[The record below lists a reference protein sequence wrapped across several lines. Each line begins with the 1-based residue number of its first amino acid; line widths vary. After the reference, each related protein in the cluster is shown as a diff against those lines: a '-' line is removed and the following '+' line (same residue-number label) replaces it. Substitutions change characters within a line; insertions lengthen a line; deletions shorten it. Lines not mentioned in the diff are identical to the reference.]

1 MIFIVC
7 ALHLLA
13 AQLVPAQRSK
23 GNVIRFRRPGY
34 KNKSSSNQEEHRPT
48 RFAQDEGKQ
57 DGSVQD
63 NKASQQSPIPTIA
76 RQSSVKPGT
85 LAVLM
90 GVTGAGKTTLPDV
103 LVNRASFGI
112 ARGAVCIDGQE
123 RDASFQ
129 RKIGYAQQDDIHLS
143 TATVREALEFSAL
156 LRQPEVSAEEK
167 LAHVDNVMQIQDMA
181 HYADAIVGV
190 PGDGR
195 LNIEQRKRLTIG
207 VELVAKPEL
216 LLFLDEP
223 TSGLDSQA
231 AWSVCTLLRK
241 LADNG
246 QAILCTIHQPSSQL
260 FMVFD
265 RLLLLNDKGEC
276 VYFGDIGKDGT
287 TFTSYFEEHGAE
299 PCDPGANPAE
309 WMLKVTKTKNGHLVE
324 RKKAWSNT
332 CQNSNPCLNRC
343 LRTPSV
349 RNNINHMCTPWLH

>member
-1 MIFIVC
+1 MY
-7 ALHLLA
+7 
-13 AQLVPAQRSK
+13 RSL
-23 GNVIRFRRPGY
+23 NI
-34 KNKSSSNQEEHRPT
+34 
-48 RFAQDEGKQ
+48 
-57 DGSVQD
+57 
-63 NKASQQSPIPTIA
+63 
-76 RQSSVKPGT
+76 
-85 LAVLM
+85 
-90 GVTGAGKTTLPDV
+90 DV
-103 LVNRASFGI
+103 L
-112 ARGAVCIDGQE
+112 
-123 RDASFQ
+123 
-129 RKIGYAQQDDIHLS
+129 
-143 TATVREALEFSAL
+143 
-156 LRQPEVSAEEK
+156 
-167 LAHVDNVMQIQDMA
+167 
-181 HYADAIVGV
+181 
-190 PGDGR
+190 
-195 LNIEQRKRLTIG
+195 TIT
-207 VELVAKPEL
+207 P
-216 LLFLDEP
+216 DEP